1 MGCGASRVAHH
12 HHDDDARS
20 RERQSWAYGGGM
32 PASPW
37 SSLEDKLGHELEA
50 ERRGDGIPR
59 AEIDAMRA
67 AYVAALREYGSGDAK
82 RGRKLSANKLGMLHP
97 EARGNPLAPRIF
109 ASFSSTR
116 DGKLSEEDWIA
127 ACVVMHGEFGSV
139 ANKARTAFQ
148 ARSRLIRRFPPYDR
162 VGVVN
167 FIP

>member
-20 RERQSWAYGGGM
+20 RERQSWAYGGGT

-148 ARSRLIRRFPPYDR
+148 AR
-162 VGVVN
+162 
-167 FIP
+167 